1 MNQRSVAD
9 QLNTVGFIVVRNVL
23 SSDEV
28 RQYRLNLL
36 KRAGL
41 QESTI
46 DPKVTWLLADGPNKC
61 PEWWPLITHDRILN
75 LMREII
81 GPKIRYLRT
90 SDLHL
95 NNVRRIW
102 HRDSPSRQ
110 FGIGSDFDESQEKY
124 HVYRV
129 GIYLQSYQESGSA
142 LGLLPGTHHREP
154 SFMRAELR
162 FWDRIRWLLR
172 KDYLIAPL
180 FGVRPVWIKTE
191 PGDAIIFDAR
201 VFHAPSSIHGPKLAV
216 FLSYGA
222 DNKHSRNFQKHY
234 VQDRKSLNYAPLH
247 PELKQ
252 ILARRG
258 LLMDDDT
265 TDVNTSSYVAQDSTA
280 L

>member
-1 MNQRSVAD
+1 MNQRSVVD

-81 GPKIRYLRT
+81 GSEIRYLRT

-124 HVYRV
+124 HV
-129 GIYLQSYQESGSA
+129 
-142 LGLLPGTHHREP
+142 
-154 SFMRAELR
+154 
-162 FWDRIRWLLR
+162 
-172 KDYLIAPL
+172 
-180 FGVRPVWIKTE
+180 
-191 PGDAIIFDAR
+191 
-201 VFHAPSSIHGPKLAV
+201 
-216 FLSYGA
+216 
-222 DNKHSRNFQKHY
+222 
-234 VQDRKSLNYAPLH
+234 
-247 PELKQ
+247 
-252 ILARRG
+252 
-258 LLMDDDT
+258 
-265 TDVNTSSYVAQDSTA
+265 
-280 L
+280 